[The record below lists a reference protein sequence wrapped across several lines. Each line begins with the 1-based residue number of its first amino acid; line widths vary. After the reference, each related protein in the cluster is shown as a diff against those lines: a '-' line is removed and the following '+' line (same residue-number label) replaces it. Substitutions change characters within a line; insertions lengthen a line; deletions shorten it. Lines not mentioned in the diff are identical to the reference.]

1 MAVQQSRLQFLGDH
15 LSRTLP
21 SANNGQGQVQYIR
34 SILFLVAQETGMNPE
49 SIRAAHVP
57 AGTSVSTDA
66 LAWLDSLAQMLAGD
80 ATAAKVWLMVEF
92 PDQKRNVVGSDLGL

>member
-1 MAVQQSRLQFLGDH
+1 MAAQQSRLQFLGEH
-15 LSRTLP
+15 LSHTLP

-34 SILFLVAQETGMNPE
+34 IILFLVAKETGMDPE

-57 AGTSVSTDA
+57 AGTSISADA
-66 LAWLDSLAQMLAGD
+66 LAWLDGLAQMLTGD

-92 PDQKRNVVGSDLGL
+92 PDQKRNVIGSDLGL